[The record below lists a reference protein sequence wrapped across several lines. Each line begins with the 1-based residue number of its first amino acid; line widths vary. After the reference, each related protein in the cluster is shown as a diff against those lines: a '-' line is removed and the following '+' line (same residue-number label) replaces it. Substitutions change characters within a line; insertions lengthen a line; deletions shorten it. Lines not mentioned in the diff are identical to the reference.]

1 MERLMTSLKA
11 ISTLPRKSK
20 LLLFLFIII
29 LSAAPVSGAESFR
42 VAVTG
47 ESDDYVSLL
56 ETVLS
61 SIGIAGSDEALTLRE
76 ERREI
81 EKERTLYARMTEE
94 SRSETWSETKE
105 TETEAPSSLPVEIVS
120 ADLSQYSEFLRK
132 GDGDA
137 YLYLRTLDSLD
148 AIFYVRSESDGDS
161 ERIDVLFNG
170 RTIHSGWYN
179 SALYESEEDVL
190 FSLLSSLLL
199 PSGYSLYRI
208 TLTPENAALLV
219 DGSVIGNEGGY
230 VILENGTHTF
240 SLSSYG
246 YRDAIYS
253 VTLDGSV
260 KDITLSLEKDE
271 SMVLSVSTYPFD
283 ADIYLN
289 GIRQSSRL
297 IEGVYTPYVITL
309 EREGFSEYTYQERK
323 KDGRITLYMEPEW
336 TEGND
341 LVTEKKGA
349 FYSSLFYTLLSFGGY
364 TASSAVSTY
373 YSSVYGSAMEV
384 VFTGGM
390 IVSLVNLL
398 STAVDYYNTA
408 RMGL

>member
-20 LLLFLFIII
+20 LLLLLLIII
-29 LSAAPVSGAESFR
+29 LSAAPVSGAGSFR

-81 EKERTLYARMTEE
+81 ESERTLYARMTEE
-94 SRSETWSETKE
+94 SRSETWSGTKE
-105 TETEAPSSLPVEIVS
+105 TETEVPSSLTVEIVS
-120 ADLSQYSEFLRK
+120 IDLSPYSEFLRS
-132 GDGDA
+132 GDEDA

-148 AIFYVRSESDGDS
+148 GIFYVKSESDGDS

-179 SALYESEEDVL
+179 SALYSSEEDVL

-219 DGSVIGNEGGY
+219 DGSVLENEGGY

-246 YRDAIYS
+246 YRDAVYS
-253 VTLDGSV
+253 VTLDGR
-260 KDITLSLEKDE
+260 KKEIALSLESDE

-289 GIRQSSRL
+289 GIRQSSRR

-309 EREGFSEYTYQERK
+309 ESEGFSQYTYQERR

-364 TASSAVSTY
+364 TASAAVSTY
-373 YSSVYGSAMEV
+373 YSAVYGSAMEV

-408 RMGL
+408 RLGL

>member
-20 LLLFLFIII
+20 LLLLLFIII

-61 SIGIAGSDEALTLRE
+61 SIGIAGSDEVLTLRE

-81 EKERTLYARMTEE
+81 ENKRTLYARMTEE

-120 ADLSQYSEFLRK
+120 VDLSQYSEFLRK
-132 GDGDA
+132 GDEDA
-137 YLYLRTLDSLD
+137 YLYLRLLDSLD

-161 ERIDVLFNG
+161 ERIDILFNG

-179 SALYESEEDVL
+179 SALYSTEEDVL

-219 DGSVIGNEGGY
+219 DGSVIENEGGY

-271 SMVLSVSTYPFD
+271 SMELSLSTYPFD

-297 IEGVYTPYVITL
+297 MEGVYTPYVIAL
-309 EREGFSEYTYQERK
+309 ESEGFSQYTYQERR

-349 FYSSLFYTLLSFGGY
+349 FYASLFYTLLSFGGY

-373 YSSVYGSAMEV
+373 YSAEYGSAMEV
-384 VFTGGM
+384 VFTGAM

>member
-1 MERLMTSLKA
+1 MTSLKA

-20 LLLFLFIII
+20 LLLLLFIII

-61 SIGIAGSDEALTLRE
+61 SIGIAGSDEVLTLRE

-81 EKERTLYARMTEE
+81 ENKRTLYARMTEE

-105 TETEAPSSLPVEIVS
+105 TETEAPSSLPVEIVGV
-120 ADLSQYSEFLRK
+120 DLSQYSEFLRK
-132 GDGDA
+132 GDEYA
-137 YLYLRTLDSLD
+137 YLYLRLLDSLD
-148 AIFYVRSESDGDS
+148 AIFYVKSESDGDS

-179 SALYESEEDVL
+179 SALYSTEEDVL
-190 FSLLSSLLL
+190 FSLLTSLLL

-219 DGSVIGNEGGY
+219 DGSVIENEGGY

-246 YRDAIYS
+246 YRDAVYS

-309 EREGFSEYTYQERK
+309 ESEGFSQYTYQERR

-336 TEGND
+336 AEGND

-373 YSSVYGSAMEV
+373 YSAEYGSAMEV
-384 VFTGGM
+384 VFTGAM

>member
-20 LLLFLFIII
+20 LLLLLFIII

-47 ESDDYVSLL
+47 ENDDYVSLV

-61 SIGIAGSDEALTLRE
+61 SVGIAGSDEALALRE
-76 ERREI
+76 ERRET
-81 EKERTLYARMTEE
+81 ERKRTLYAEMTEE
-94 SRSETWSETKE
+94 SRNEKWSGKE
-105 TETEAPSSLPVEIVS
+105 ESGSPSPSSLPVEVVS
-120 ADLSQYSEFLRK
+120 ADLSAYSEFLRE
-132 GDGDA
+132 GDEDA
-137 YLYLRTLDSLD
+137 YIYLRALDSLD
-148 AIFYVRSESDGDS
+148 AIFYIRSESDGDAD
-161 ERIDVLFNG
+161 RIDVLFNG

-179 SALYESEEDVL
+179 SALYSSEEDVL
-190 FSLLSSLLL
+190 FSLLTSLLL

-208 TLTPENAALLV
+208 TLAPENAALLV
-219 DGSVIGNEGGY
+219 DGAVLENEGGY

-246 YRDAIYS
+246 YRDAVYS
-253 VTLDGSV
+253 VSLDGSG
-260 KDITLSLEKDE
+260 KEISLTLEEDE
-271 SMVLSVSTYPFD
+271 PLGLSVSTYPFE
-283 ADIYLN
+283 ADVYLN

-297 IEGVYTPYVITL
+297 IGSVYTPYVITL
-309 EREGFSEYTYQERK
+309 ESEGFSQYTYQERK
-323 KDGRITLYMEPEW
+323 KDGRITLYMEPAW
-336 TEGND
+336 TEEND
-341 LVTEKKGA
+341 LVTEKKDA
-349 FYSSLFYTLLSFGGY
+349 FYSSLFYVLLSFGGY

-373 YSSVYGSAMEV
+373 YSAVYGSAMET

>member
-20 LLLFLFIII
+20 LLLLLFIII

-47 ESDDYVSLL
+47 ETDDYVSLL

-61 SIGIAGSDEALTLRE
+61 SIDIAGSDEVLTLRA

-81 EKERTLYARMTEE
+81 ERERSLYARMTEE

-132 GDGDA
+132 GDEYA
-137 YLYLRTLDSLD
+137 YLYLRLLDSLD
-148 AIFYVRSESDGDS
+148 AIFYVKSESDGDS
-161 ERIDVLFNG
+161 ERIDILFNG

-179 SALYESEEDVL
+179 SALYSTEEDVL

-199 PSGYSLYRI
+199 PQGYSLYRI

-219 DGSVIGNEGGY
+219 DGSVIENEGGY

-271 SMVLSVSTYPFD
+271 SMELSLSTYPFD

-297 IEGVYTPYVITL
+297 MEGVYTPYVIAL
-309 EREGFSEYTYQERK
+309 ESEGFSQYTYQERR

-349 FYSSLFYTLLSFGGY
+349 FYASLFYTLLSFGGY

-373 YSSVYGSAMEV
+373 YSAEYGSAMEV
-384 VFTGGM
+384 VFTGAM